1 MPDDE
6 LSARSYQF
14 ELTGGALC
22 FDLANTVDSRCA
34 SSRRVDHLT
43 DYASL
48 ASWARQSGVVP
59 ARRAREL
66 IRAAKKQPD
75 AAGRAFRKAVELRE
89 TIYGVFSAIAGGG
102 RPSEQDLLLLGLH
115 AQEALSNM
123 RLLPGGSGFEWS
135 LKQRSRDSLMT
146 LVWPTA
152 KSAAD
157 LLVSGDLS
165 RVRECAAGNCGWL
178 FMDRSRN
185 QSRRWCDMKIC
196 GNREKARQ
204 HYRRG
209 TERHAKAHPRI
220 PGPK

>member
-1 MPDDE
+1 MPDNG
-6 LSARSYQF
+6 LSARGFHF

-22 FDLANTVDSRCA
+22 FDFANTVDSRCA
-34 SSRRVDHLT
+34 PTRRVDHLT
-43 DYASL
+43 DYTSL
-48 ASWARQSGVVP
+48 ASWARQSRVVP
-59 ARRAREL
+59 ARRASEL
-66 IRAAKKQPD
+66 IRAANKSD

-89 TIYGVFSAIAGGG
+89 AIYRVFSAIAGGG
-102 RPSEQDLLLLGLH
+102 RPSERDLLLLGLH
-115 AQEALSNM
+115 AQEALANM

-135 LKQRSRDSLMT
+135 LEQRSRDSLMAP
-146 LVWPTA
+146 VWPIA

-185 QSRRWCDMKIC
+185 RSRRWCDMKIC

-209 TERHAKAHPRI
+209 TERHAKAHTRI